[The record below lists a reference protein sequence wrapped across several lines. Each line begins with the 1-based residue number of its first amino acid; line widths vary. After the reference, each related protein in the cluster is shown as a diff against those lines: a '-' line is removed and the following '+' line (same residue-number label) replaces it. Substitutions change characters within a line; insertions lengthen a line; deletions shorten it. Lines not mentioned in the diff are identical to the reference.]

1 MTGDRARDLPL
12 ALREKIAAR
21 LRQVDAP
28 AIWIRMVDEVVALDA
43 ATERRVL
50 GETLPPG
57 LKLIA

>member
-12 ALREKIAAR
+12 ALREAIAAR
-21 LRQVDAP
+21 LRQIDAP
-28 AIWIRMVDEVVALDA
+28 AIWIRMVEEVVALDE